1 MKKINISEEK
11 FKKAL
16 KEIFKEEMQQSNQEP
31 FDDQKKEKELEM
43 GVGDDGTLNHDVGT
57 VGEPSDPTEYD
68 PGFEEEYEDP
78 FNQDGW
84 ENHTPSDNDLENGRW

>member
-11 FKKAL
+11 LKKAL
-16 KEIFKEEMQQSNQEP
+16 REIFKEEMLNGSNPDNYDP
-31 FDDQKKEKELEM
+31 FGLENDM

-84 ENHTPSDNDLENGRW
+84 ENHTPSDNDLYDGRW

>member
-16 KEIFKEEMQQSNQEP
+16 REIFKEETFNYDP
-31 FDDQKKEKELEM
+31 FGLEKDM
-43 GVGDDGTLNHDVGT
+43 GVGDDGTMEHNVGT
-57 VGEPSDPTEYD
+57 EFEGETRDANLY

-84 ENHTPSDNDLENGRW
+84 ENHTPSDNDLYNGRW